1 MRRDLQAMEQVPEL
15 RLPGKIENPGSS
27 ARGCY
32 AALFRSGQRDR
43 GEELNGTIS

>member
-1 MRRDLQAMEQVPEL
+1 MRCDLQAMEWIGEI
-15 RLPGKIENPGSS
+15 RNPGQITNPGSS